1 LAGTVN
7 SLPIAHCLSNT
18 KGIQRDAV
26 AMKQNK
32 LCSYT
37 AANTAA
43 FRNAEQTV
51 VDGDAWKVISRER
64 SGSFL

>member
-1 LAGTVN
+1 VN

-51 VDGDAWKVISRER
+51 VDGDA
-64 SGSFL
+64 